1 MPDQNMPPEH
11 LEQGSI
17 VDLARGMGGAAAEAH
32 LAGCAACLTRIA
44 VWTQLAAVARTDRRQ
59 TPPETTVHRVL
70 DLARRLRPAAGPLRL
85 LSLVW
90 PAGAPTPLPA
100 GVRGADPP
108 GGPVVYEADGVAVD
122 VQVREGGARRTVIV
136 GQITDSSEPGHRLS
150 DVPVLLLDG
159 KEVAVRG
166 LSNEWGEFH
175 LEHRA
180 SEELRLEVAL
190 GGGRTLQV
198 PLPRSRPGEDQ

>member
-1 MPDQNMPPEH
+1 MAESTPEH
-11 LEQGSI
+11 LEQASI
-17 VDLARGMGGAAAEAH
+17 VDLARGMGGGAAEAH
-32 LAGCAACLTRIA
+32 LAGCDSCRARIA
-44 VWTQLAAVARTDRRQ
+44 VWTQLAVAARTDRRQ
-59 TPPETTVHRVL
+59 TPPETTVQRVL
-70 DLARRLRPAAGPLRL
+70 DLARRLRPTAGPLKL

-90 PAGAPTPLPA
+90 PAAPVPA

-108 GGPVVYEADGVAVD
+108 GPVVYEADGVAVD
-122 VQVREGGARRTVIV
+122 VHVRQGLARRTVIV

-159 KEVAVRG
+159 EEVAVRS
-166 LSNEWGEFH
+166 LSNAWGEFH

-180 SEELRLEVAL
+180 SDELRLEVAL